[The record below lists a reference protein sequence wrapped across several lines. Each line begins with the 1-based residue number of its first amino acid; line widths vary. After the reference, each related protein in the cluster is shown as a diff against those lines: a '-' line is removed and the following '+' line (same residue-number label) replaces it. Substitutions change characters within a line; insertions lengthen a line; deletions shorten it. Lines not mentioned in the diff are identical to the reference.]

1 MHEKKSKMILS
12 PKPKLL
18 RSCMGDFGVV
28 DFVCFCLVVVFK
40 RNCYRNFN
48 KMYIVL
54 FHLLIKIKSEAC
66 LDY

>member
-1 MHEKKSKMILS
+1 MYEKKLKMILFL
-12 PKPKLL
+12 KLKLL

-54 FHLLIKIKSEAC
+54 FYLLIKIKSEVC